1 MRLSGFKLGKV
12 YFEKVIKYSL
22 FKMKDNVKK
31 WETERSQ
38 RRRKK
43 DSR

>member
-22 FKMKDNVKK
+22 FEMKDNVKK
-31 WETERSQ
+31 
-38 RRRKK
+38 
-43 DSR
+43 